1 MGALTQVRVL
11 GGTRG
16 LEIWYPYAPPFPFLL
31 EITDRLLPS
40 STILNKYARSEL
52 QKSITLSQLLE
63 ISDSLTTI
71 ETLTP
76 EQQAAVRTTFAEGY
90 NKQMRI
96 MTIFSGVAVLTT
108 LLLWERRPRRVE

>member
-11 GGTRG
+11 GGTIG
-16 LEIWYPYAPPFPFLL
+16 LAIWDPYAPPFPFLM
-31 EITDRLLPS
+31 EITDHLLSP
-40 STILNKYARSEL
+40 AQPSEL
-52 QKSITLSQLLE
+52 QNIITSSQLLE
-63 ISDSLTTI
+63 ISDSITTI